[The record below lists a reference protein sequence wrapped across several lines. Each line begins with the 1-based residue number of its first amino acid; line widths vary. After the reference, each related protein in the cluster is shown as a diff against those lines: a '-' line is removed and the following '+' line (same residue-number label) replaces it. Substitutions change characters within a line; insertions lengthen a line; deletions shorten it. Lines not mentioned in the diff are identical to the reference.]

1 MRIALIVEGRTE
13 KAFLPALRNHLKAS
27 LAGNMPSIV
36 AIPQNG
42 RIPKEE
48 KLKRL
53 VENLLSGP
61 RAYDA
66 VIALTDVYTSKNPDT
81 RDFMDAADAKR
92 QMREWV
98 GENPKFYPHAAQHDF
113 ESWLLPYWK
122 TIQDMA
128 GHNKNAPSG
137 KPEDVNH
144 DKSPAYHITEI
155 FRLGKKREYVKP
167 REALAILSK
176 KDNDL
181 NVAISQCPELKSF
194 INTLLGLCGNPTIP

>member
-1 MRIALIVEGRTE
+1 MRIALIVEGKTE
-13 KAFLPALRNHLKAS
+13 QAFLPPLRKYLETR
-27 LAGNMPSIV
+27 LADKMPKIV

-53 VENLLSGP
+53 VENLLLGP
-61 RAYDA
+61 RPYDA
-66 VIALTDVYTSKNPDT
+66 VIALTDVYTSKNLDT
-81 RDFMDAADAKR
+81 RDFTDAADAKR
-92 QMREWV
+92 QMRKWV

-113 ESWLLPYWK
+113 EAWLLPYWESIK
-122 TIQDMA
+122 DMA
-128 GHNKNAPSG
+128 EHDKSAPSG

-144 DKSPAYHITEI
+144 DKSPAYHIAEI
-155 FRLGKKREYVKP
+155 FRLGKKREYIKP

-181 NVAISQCPELKSF
+181 NIAIRQCPELKSF
-194 INTLLGLCGNPTIP
+194 INTFFTLCGSPTLP